1 MRTNSGVNDYD
12 IRRPTLADAAAI
24 HELVAEHDIE
34 VTGKP
39 DWTLD
44 DIADT
49 LGELDLE
56 HDSWVVR
63 SGGRLLCWGY
73 ARRKAASDNVDVDV
87 QAREPGAAALMWDLV
102 LGRAG
107 DLAREAGH
115 DHAVVDVS
123 VYEQDTVMRES
134 AKEHGFAPATSF
146 HRMRTDHAG
155 VRPLFLPGVTVET
168 GAPDGEEPR
177 RTAHA
182 VQQEAFAEHFG
193 FVPTA
198 FEEWAGEMEA
208 SSAND
213 WTQLLLARVHGE
225 PAAMLLGTNH
235 FVPDENCGYVRTL
248 AVRPAF
254 RGYGLG
260 RLLLTRA
267 FEADERRGRVGTIL
281 HVDSNNTTPALGLY
295 RSVGMRPVLVIDVWR
310 ALVRSTR

>member
-1 MRTNSGVNDYD
+1 MNDYD
-12 IRRPTLADAAAI
+12 IRRPVSGDAAAI
-24 HELVAEHDIE
+24 HDLVAEHDIQ

-56 HDSWVVR
+56 RDSWVIG
-63 SGGRLLCWGY
+63 SGGRLLGWGY
-73 ARRKAASDNVDVDV
+73 ARRKGGSDNVDIDV
-87 QAREPGAAALMWDLV
+87 QAREPGAAALLWDLV

-107 DLAREAGH
+107 HLAREAGH

-123 VYEQDTVMRES
+123 VYEQDTVMREA
-134 AKEHGFAPATSF
+134 AKERGFAPATSF
-146 HRMRTDHAG
+146 HRMRADHSG
-155 VRPLFLPGVTVET
+155 VRPLSLPGVTVEA
-168 GAPDGEEPR
+168 GSPGGGEVLR
-177 RTAHA
+177 AAHA

-193 FVPTA
+193 FVPAT

-248 AVRPAF
+248 ATRPAF
-254 RGYGLG
+254 RGRGLG
-260 RLLLTRA
+260 RLLLTWA
-267 FEADERRGRVGTIL
+267 FEADERRGRAGTIL
-281 HVDSNNTTPALGLY
+281 HVDGNNTTPALGLY
-295 RSVGMRPVLVIDVWR
+295 RSVGMRSVLVIDVWR
-310 ALVRSTR
+310 ALLRPGS